1 MLEILALSLGM
12 PHNVPPIGVPPP
24 TTETGMPNL
33 PMLRQPYGV
42 GPSAPLQMQ
51 LPQPQHSAD
60 DMDVEMEDAMPQNS
74 NGAKN
79 KGNLTEQL
87 ILLESEERTEADQHV
102 EVNIWNT
109 FLNVEIYNISFVLTV
124 TDLYSTYFAWISLLK
139 LIQSDIYMNQ
149 SALYRII

>member
-1 MLEILALSLGM
+1 M

-51 LPQPQHSAD
+51 LPQQHSAD
-60 DMDVEMEDAMPQNS
+60 DMDVEMEDAMPQSS

-79 KGNLTEQL
+79 KSNLSEQQL
-87 ILLESEERTEADQHV
+87 SQNEERIESNQQA
-102 EVNIWNT
+102 EVNIYKIK
-109 FLNVEIYNISFVLTV
+109 FYKIV
-124 TDLYSTYFAWISLLK
+124 
-139 LIQSDIYMNQ
+139 
-149 SALYRII
+149 

>member
-1 MLEILALSLGM
+1 M

-51 LPQPQHSAD
+51 LPQQQHSAD
-60 DMDVEMEDAMPQNS
+60 DMDVEMEDAMPQSS

-79 KGNLTEQL
+79 KNNLTEQQL
-87 ILLESEERTEADQHV
+87 SQNEERAESDQQV
-102 EVNIWNT
+102 EVNKIG
-109 FLNVEIYNISFVLTV
+109 
-124 TDLYSTYFAWISLLK
+124 LLQH
-139 LIQSDIYMNQ
+139 LM
-149 SALYRII
+149 L

>member
-1 MLEILALSLGM
+1 M

-33 PMLRQPYGV
+33 PMLRQPYSV

-51 LPQPQHSAD
+51 LPQQHSAD

-79 KGNLTEQL
+79 KNNLTEQQL
-87 ILLESEERTEADQHV
+87 PQNEERIESDQQA
-102 EVNIWNT
+102 EVNIYYL
-109 FLNVEIYNISFVLTV
+109 FILTIILSYIL
-124 TDLYSTYFAWISLLK
+124 LYKIILT
-139 LIQSDIYMNQ
+139 
-149 SALYRII
+149 SALNIIIASGL